1 MLRKKIL
8 IQSFL
13 VLLLIFLN
21 FVVFNYYYQN
31 DFKKDETNLKKNN
44 DEKKDTQ
51 VNKDDLIENLKY
63 TSNNSKGDI
72 YELFADFGK
81 ADLENPNLMFLTN
94 VKGTIKSKNKT
105 DVLLVSDYANF
116 NTKNFE
122 TTFISNVKIS
132 RNDEIITGNEL
143 YLVLDLEENDEKD
156 NLNKEENLLR
166 MSDDVSFIK
175 PGYSLKA
182 DIVEIDL
189 ITKNSKIYMKNN
201 IKKVTAT
208 STLK

>member
-13 VLLLIFLN
+13 VLLLILLN

-31 DFKKDETNLKKNN
+31 DLKKDETNLKNNN

-94 VKGTIKSKNKT
+94 VKGTIKSKNKS

-166 MSDDVSFIK
+166 MSDDVSFVK

-182 DIVEIDL
+182 DVVEIDL
-189 ITKNSKIYMKNN
+189 ITKDSKIYMKDN

>member
-1 MLRKKIL
+1 
-8 IQSFL
+8 
-13 VLLLIFLN
+13 
-21 FVVFNYYYQN
+21 
-31 DFKKDETNLKKNN
+31 
-44 DEKKDTQ
+44 
-51 VNKDDLIENLKY
+51 
-63 TSNNSKGDI
+63 
-72 YELFADFGK
+72 
-81 ADLENPNLMFLTN
+81 MFLTN
-94 VKGTIKSKNKT
+94 VKGTLKSKNKS

-166 MSDDVSFIK
+166 MSHDVSFVK

-182 DIVEIDL
+182 DV
-189 ITKNSKIYMKNN
+189 
-201 IKKVTAT
+201 V
-208 STLK
+208 

>member
-13 VLLLIFLN
+13 VLLLILLN
-21 FVVFNYYYQN
+21 IVVFNYYYQN
-31 DFKKDETNLKKNN
+31 DLKKDETNLKNNN
-44 DEKKDTQ
+44 DKKKDTQ

-94 VKGTIKSKNKT
+94 VKGTIKSKNKS

-156 NLNKEENLLR
+156 NLIKEENLLR
-166 MSDDVSFIK
+166 MSDDVSFVK

-182 DIVEIDL
+182 DVVEIDL
-189 ITKNSKIYMKNN
+189 ITKNSKIYMKDN

>member
-81 ADLENPNLMFLTN
+81 ADLEKPNLMFLTN
-94 VKGTIKSKNKT
+94 VKGTIKSKNKS

-166 MSDDVSFIK
+166 MSHDVSFVK

-182 DIVEIDL
+182 DVVEIDL
-189 ITKNSKIYMKNN
+189 ITKNSKIYMKDN

>member
-13 VLLLIFLN
+13 VLLLILLN

-31 DFKKDETNLKKNN
+31 DLKKDETNLKNNN

-94 VKGTIKSKNKT
+94 VKGTIKSKNKS

-166 MSDDVSFIK
+166 MSDDVSFVK

-189 ITKNSKIYMKNN
+189 ITKNSKIYMKDN

>member
-31 DFKKDETNLKKNN
+31 DLKKDETNLKNNN
-44 DEKKDTQ
+44 DEKKDTE

-81 ADLENPNLMFLTN
+81 SGYLNIASFNDDD
-94 VKGTIKSKNKT
+94 K
-105 DVLLVSDYANF
+105 DV
-116 NTKNFE
+116 
-122 TTFISNVKIS
+122 
-132 RNDEIITGNEL
+132 
-143 YLVLDLEENDEKD
+143 YL
-156 NLNKEENLLR
+156 
-166 MSDDVSFIK
+166 F
-175 PGYSLKA
+175 
-182 DIVEIDL
+182 
-189 ITKNSKIYMKNN
+189 
-201 IKKVTAT
+201 
-208 STLK
+208 

>member
-13 VLLLIFLN
+13 VLLLILLN

-31 DFKKDETNLKKNN
+31 DLKKDETNLKNNN

-81 ADLENPNLMFLTN
+81 ADLEKPNLMFLTN
-94 VKGTIKSKNKT
+94 VKGTIKSKNKS

-166 MSDDVSFIK
+166 MSHDVSFVK

-189 ITKNSKIYMKNN
+189 ITKNSKIYMKDN

>member
-94 VKGTIKSKNKT
+94 VKGTLKSKNKS

-166 MSDDVSFIK
+166 MSDDVSFVK

-182 DIVEIDL
+182 DVVEIDL
-189 ITKNSKIYMKNN
+189 ITKDSKIYMKDNV
-201 IKKVTAT
+201 KKVTAT

>member
-31 DFKKDETNLKKNN
+31 DFKKDKTNLKNNN

-63 TSNNSKGDI
+63 TSNNTKGDI

-81 ADLENPNLMFLTN
+81 SDLENPNLMFLTN
-94 VKGTIKSKNKT
+94 VKGTIKSKNKS

-166 MSDDVSFIK
+166 MSDDVSFVK

-189 ITKNSKIYMKNN
+189 ITKNSKIYMKDN

>member
-81 ADLENPNLMFLTN
+81 ADLEKPNLMFLTN
-94 VKGTIKSKNKT
+94 VKGTIKSKNKS

-166 MSDDVSFIK
+166 MSHDVSFVK

-182 DIVEIDL
+182 DVVEIDL
-189 ITKNSKIYMKNN
+189 ITKDSKIYMKDNV
-201 IKKVTAT
+201 KKVTAT

>member
-81 ADLENPNLMFLTN
+81 ADLEKPNLMFLTN
-94 VKGTIKSKNKT
+94 VKGTIKSKNKS

-166 MSDDVSFIK
+166 MSHDVSFVK

-189 ITKNSKIYMKNN
+189 ITKNSKIYMKDNV
-201 IKKVTAT
+201 KKVTAT

>member
-81 ADLENPNLMFLTN
+81 ADLEKPNLMFLTN
-94 VKGTIKSKNKT
+94 VKGTIKSKNKS

-166 MSDDVSFIK
+166 MSDDVSFVK

-182 DIVEIDL
+182 DVVEIDL
-189 ITKNSKIYMKNN
+189 ITKDSKIYMKDNV
-201 IKKVTAT
+201 KKVTAT

>member
-13 VLLLIFLN
+13 VLLLILLN

-31 DFKKDETNLKKNN
+31 DLKKDETNLKNNN

-51 VNKDDLIENLKY
+51 VKKDDLIENLKY

-94 VKGTIKSKNKT
+94 VKGTLKSKNKS

-166 MSDDVSFIK
+166 MSHDVSFVK

-182 DIVEIDL
+182 DVVEIDL
-189 ITKNSKIYMKNN
+189 ITKNSKIYMKDN

>member
-81 ADLENPNLMFLTN
+81 ADLEKPNLMFLTN

-182 DIVEIDL
+182 DVVEIDL
-189 ITKNSKIYMKNN
+189 ITKDSKIYMKDNV
-201 IKKVTAT
+201 KKVTAT

>member
-13 VLLLIFLN
+13 VLLLILLN
-21 FVVFNYYYQN
+21 FVVFNYYYQK
-31 DFKKDETNLKKNN
+31 DLKKDETNLKNNN
-44 DEKKDTQ
+44 DEKKDTE

-94 VKGTIKSKNKT
+94 VKGTIKSKNKS

-166 MSDDVSFIK
+166 MSDDVSFVK

-182 DIVEIDL
+182 DVVEIDL
-189 ITKNSKIYMKNN
+189 ITKDSKIYMKDNV
-201 IKKVTAT
+201 KKVTAT